1 MFFVPLNE
9 FGIQFCPYARLG
21 ANTMGC
27 VRRSCLL
34 FLRLQGCW
42 GSFLKLTY
50 MLINKYVNFR
60 KLYSA
65 PLAIKSERQ
74 LDFSQP
80 IVLALGS
87 TDSIT

>member
-1 MFFVPLNE
+1 
-9 FGIQFCPYARLG
+9 
-21 ANTMGC
+21 
-27 VRRSCLL
+27 
-34 FLRLQGCW
+34 
-42 GSFLKLTY
+42 

-80 IVLALGS
+80 IELAMGCSL
-87 TDSIT
+87 TLPKLKNKNPLDSALLAIKKTKDNSALYNQLY

>member
-1 MFFVPLNE
+1 VDKGPALYPPF
-9 FGIQFCPYARLG
+9 
-21 ANTMGC
+21 
-27 VRRSCLL
+27 LL
-34 FLRLQGCW
+34 PTFP
-42 GSFLKLTY
+42 KLTY

-80 IVLALGS
+80 IDLALGS